1 MEPSNKSTILGTIT
15 GITAFFV
22 IFLFTGMGPFWIP
35 IGSIATGIITC
46 YILSRYIFHEKCET
60 KLITGVIGVMS
71 IILIL
76 LIIILSIIVK

>member
-1 MEPSNKSTILGTIT
+1 MVNKSTILGIIT
-15 GITAFFV
+15 GIIAFFV

-35 IGSIATGIITC
+35 IGSIVTGIIIC

-60 KLITGVIGVMS
+60 KLIIEVIGGMS

-76 LIIILSIIVK
+76 LIIVFAIIFK